1 MPDAEPIADWRDL
14 VPAALRLAA
23 RAPAGPIRMA
33 CDAWPAAHHGACGAD
48 VLAALA
54 AAHPGRR
61 ISLHQAQDGAAMCGV
76 VPRFP

>member
-1 MPDAEPIADWRDL
+1 MPDAEPVAGWSDL

-23 RAPAGPIRMA
+23 RAPAGPIRLA
-33 CDAWPAAHHGACGAD
+33 CDAWPAVHHGACGAD

-76 VPRFP
+76 VPRLP